1 METRVPPDLVM
12 LFAACLAWL
21 LSRLAPSLAL
31 DVPLHRAL
39 AVVIALLGLA
49 FSLGSRSAFKRA
61 ETTLDPLHP
70 DHASRL
76 VTSGLYRFTRNPM
89 YVGQC
94 LAIAGWCL
102 WLDHALAWAA
112 LVAHVAFLTMF
123 QIKPEERVLM
133 AKFGEDYR
141 VYCARVRRWL

>member
-49 FSLGSRSAFKRA
+49 FSLGSRAAFKRA
-61 ETTLDPLHP
+61 DTTLDPLHP

-76 VTSGLYRFTRNPM
+76 VTSGVYRFTRNPM

-94 LAIAGWCL
+94 LAVVGWCM
-102 WLDHALAWAA
+102 WLDHALAWVVP
-112 LVAHVAFLTMF
+112 VAHVAFLTMF